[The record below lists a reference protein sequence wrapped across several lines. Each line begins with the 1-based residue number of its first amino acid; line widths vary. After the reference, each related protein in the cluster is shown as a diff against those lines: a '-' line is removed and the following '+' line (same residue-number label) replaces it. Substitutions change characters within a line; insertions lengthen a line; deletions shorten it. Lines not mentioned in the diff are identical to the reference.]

1 MKKILIAAITLFSTV
16 SVFSQG
22 IQVGLEGNYG
32 MWQQYGNVNVT
43 LNKNKWFVKP
53 SLKYGNFGKSDS
65 ISITENPYIQ
75 AEMNENSNDPN
86 YIYYTSAYSSVN
98 RGVSPEIK
106 IGYMFGKEE
115 KRSSL
120 SVALSFAYY
129 WIADD
134 FKRID
139 YLKQINTG
147 ETKKV
152 IVSSKEKIKH
162 QNYSVGLS
170 LDYGYKINEKLRL
183 TVGLNLPYYQPIV
196 TNHYN
201 PNRFDGVFDKPLML
215 NSLNPN
221 FSIGL
226 NYKIK

>member
-1 MKKILIAAITLFSTV
+1 MKKILISAIILFNTASI
-16 SVFSQG
+16 FSQG
-22 IQVGLEGNYG
+22 LQFGIEGNYS
-32 MWQQYGNVNVT
+32 MWQQYGDINIT
-43 LNKNKWFVKP
+43 INKKKWFVKP

-65 ISITENPYIQ
+65 ISLTENPYVFT
-75 AEMNENSNDPN
+75 EMNELSNDPN
-86 YIYYTSAYSSVN
+86 YLFYTSAYSSVN
-98 RGVSPEIK
+98 RGFSPEVN
-106 IGYMFGKEE
+106 IGYTFKKVE

-120 SVALSFAYY
+120 SIALSFAYY

-139 YLKQINTG
+139 YLKHINTG
-147 ETKKV
+147 DTKKV

-170 LDYGYKINEKLRL
+170 LNYGHKIGEKFGL

-196 TNHYN
+196 TAHYN
-201 PNRFDGVFDKPLML
+201 PNRFDGVFEKPLML

>member
-1 MKKILIAAITLFSTV
+1 MKKILIAAITLFSTA

-65 ISITENPYIQ
+65 ISITENPYIH
-75 AEMNENSNDPN
+75 AEMNETSNDPN
-86 YIYYTSAYSSVN
+86 YIYYTSVYSSVN
-98 RGVSPEIK
+98 RGISPEIK

-139 YLKQINTG
+139 YLKLISTG

-170 LDYGYKINEKLRL
+170 LNYGYKINEKFRL

-196 TNHYN
+196 TSHYN